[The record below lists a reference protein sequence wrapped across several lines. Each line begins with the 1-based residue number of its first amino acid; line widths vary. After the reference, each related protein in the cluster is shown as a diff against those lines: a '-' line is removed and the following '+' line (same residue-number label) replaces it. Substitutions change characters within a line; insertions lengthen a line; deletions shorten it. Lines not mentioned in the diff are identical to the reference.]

1 MLKLFSTVAAI
12 GLALQIGSVSALAAG
27 TSCNGAMA
35 QLMDRWQAIG
45 YQMPQKP
52 AQGRIIGN
60 NGHVASGQQ
69 VAYMRRQ
76 IGEAAQECAMGD
88 NEAALNRIASVSSLL
103 DKQSIRTADRTQ

>member
-1 MLKLFSTVAAI
+1 
-12 GLALQIGSVSALAAG
+12 
-27 TSCNGAMA
+27 MA
-35 QLMDRWQAIG
+35 QLMDKWQAVG

-76 IGEAAQECAMGD
+76 IGEAAQECAMGH
-88 NEAALNRIASVSSLL
+88 NEAALARIASVSSML
-103 DKQSIRTADRTQ
+103 DKQAVRTAERAQ